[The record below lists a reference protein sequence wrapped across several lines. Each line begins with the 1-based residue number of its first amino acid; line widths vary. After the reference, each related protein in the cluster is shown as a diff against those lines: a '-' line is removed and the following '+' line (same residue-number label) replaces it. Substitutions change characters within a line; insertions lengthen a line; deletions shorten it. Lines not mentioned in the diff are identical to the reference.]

1 MLPKQFLRSEYKKAE
16 ANQTLGG
23 TKSMQ
28 FRKSWIMALAL
39 TSVVALSA
47 CGNNGNNTATNNGG
61 NNAAATNTPTESSS
75 GSDLSGSIL
84 ASGSTALQP
93 LVEQVAES
101 FMDANNGVDIQVQGG
116 GSGTGLTQ
124 VAEKQVDI
132 GNSDVF
138 AEEKLKD
145 ADAEKAKALVDHQV
159 AVVAIAAVSNPDA
172 GVDSLTK
179 QQLVDIFTGKIT
191 NWKDVGG
198 ADQAIQIINRPSS
211 SGTRATFENFALGT
225 KTEDL
230 QGSVQEDSSG
240 TVKKMIGETPG
251 AIGYLALSYLDDSVK
266 TLNYDGVEPSVDNVI
281 SGKYPVW
288 AYEHMYT
295 NGEPNEIVKAFLDY
309 MLTDEVQNGDVVDLG
324 YIPANQMQV
333 SRDVEG
339 NVTKK

>member
-1 MLPKQFLRSEYKKAE
+1 
-16 ANQTLGG
+16 
-23 TKSMQ
+23 MQ
-28 FRKSWIMALAL
+28 FRKTWVMALAL

-47 CGNNGNNTATNNGG
+47 CGNNNGG
-61 NNAAATNTPTESSS
+61 NNAATNNGGKNAAATNAPTETSS
-75 GSDLSGSIL
+75 GTDLSGSIL

-93 LVEQVAES
+93 LVEQVAEK
-101 FMDANNGVDIQVQGG
+101 FMKTNKGVDIQVQGG

-159 AVVAIAAVSNPDA
+159 AVVAIAAVTHKDA
-172 GVDSLTK
+172 GVDTLTK
-179 QQLVDIFTGKIT
+179 QQLVDIFTGKVT
-191 NWKDVGG
+191 NWKEVGG
-198 ADQAIQIINRPSS
+198 ADQKIQIINRPSS

-230 QGSVQEDSSG
+230 QGSIQEDSSG

-266 TLNYDGVEPSVDNVI
+266 TLKYDGVEPSVDNVI
-281 SGKYPVW
+281 TGKYPVW

-295 NGEPNEIVKAFLDY
+295 NGEPTEVVKAFLDY
-309 MLTDEVQNGDVVDLG
+309 MVSDEVQNENGDVVELG
-324 YIPANQMQV
+324 YIPAVKMQV
-333 SRDVEG
+333 SRDVAG
-339 NVTKK
+339 KVTTK

>member
-1 MLPKQFLRSEYKKAE
+1 
-16 ANQTLGG
+16 
-23 TKSMQ
+23 MQ
-28 FRKSWIMALAL
+28 FRKTWVMALAL

-47 CGNNGNNTATNNGG
+47 CGSNNGG
-61 NNAAATNTPTESSS
+61 NNAATNNGGTNASATTAPTETSS
-75 GSDLSGSIL
+75 GADLSGSIL

-93 LVEQVAES
+93 LVEQVAEK
-101 FMDANNGVDIQVQGG
+101 FMETNKDVDIQVQGG

-159 AVVAIAAVSNPDA
+159 AVVAIAAVSHPDA

-179 QQLVDIFTGKIT
+179 QQLVDIFTGKVT
-191 NWKDVGG
+191 NWKEVGG
-198 ADQAIQIINRPSS
+198 KDQKIQIINRPSS
-211 SGTRATFENFALGT
+211 SGTRATFEGFALGT

-230 QGSVQEDSSG
+230 QGSIQEDSSG

-266 TLNYDGVEPSVDNVI
+266 TLKYDGVEPSVDNVV

-309 MLTDEVQNGDVVDLG
+309 IMTPEVQTGDVVELG
-324 YIPANQMQV
+324 YIPASQMQV
-333 SRDVEG
+333 SRDVAG
-339 NVTKK
+339 TVTKK

>member
-1 MLPKQFLRSEYKKAE
+1 
-16 ANQTLGG
+16 
-23 TKSMQ
+23 MQ
-28 FRKSWIMALAL
+28 FRKSWVMALAL

-47 CGNNGNNTATNNGG
+47 CGNTNNTAATNNGG
-61 NNAAATNTPTESSS
+61 NNAAATNTPTENSSS

-93 LVEQVAES
+93 LVEMAAES
-101 FMDANNGVDIQVQGG
+101 FMDANSGVDIQVQGG

-145 ADAEKAKALVDHQV
+145 ADAEKAAALVDHQV
-159 AVVAIAAVSNPDA
+159 AVVAMAAVSHPDA
-172 GVDSLTK
+172 GVDNLTK
-179 QQLVDIFTGKIT
+179 QQLVDIFTGKVT
-191 NWKDVGG
+191 NWSEVGG

-211 SGTRATFENFALGT
+211 SGTRATFEAFALGT

-251 AIGYLALSYLDDSVK
+251 AIGYLALSYLDDTVK
-266 TLNYDGVEPSVDNVI
+266 TLNYDGIEPSVDNVI
-281 SGKYPVW
+281 SGDYPVW
-288 AYEHMYT
+288 AYQHMYT
-295 NGEPNEIVKAFLDY
+295 NGEPNEVVKAFLDY
-309 MLTDEVQNGDVVDLG
+309 MMTDEVQNGDVVELG
-324 YIPANQMQV
+324 YIPASAMQV
-333 SRDVEG
+333 QRDVDG
-339 NVTKK
+339 NVTAK

>member
-1 MLPKQFLRSEYKKAE
+1 
-16 ANQTLGG
+16 
-23 TKSMQ
+23 MQ

-47 CGNNGNNTATNNGG
+47 CGNSNNAATNNGG

-75 GSDLSGSIL
+75 GADLSGSIL

-93 LVEQVAES
+93 LVELAAES
-101 FMDANNGVDIQVQGG
+101 FMDANSGVDIQVQGG

-124 VAEKQVDI
+124 VSEGQVDI

-145 ADAEKAKALVDHQV
+145 ADAAKAEALVDHQV
-159 AVVAIAAVSNPDA
+159 AVVAISAVSNPDA

-191 NWKDVGG
+191 NWSEVGG

-211 SGTRATFENFALGT
+211 SGTRATFEAFALGT

-251 AIGYLALSYLDDSVK
+251 AIGYLALSYLDETVK
-266 TLNYDGVEPSVDNVI
+266 TINYDGVEPSVDNVV
-281 SGKYPVW
+281 SGDYPVW
-288 AYEHMYT
+288 AYQHMYT
-295 NGEPNEIVKAFLDY
+295 NGEPNEVVKAFLDY
-309 MLTDEVQNGDVVDLG
+309 MLTDEVQNGDVVELG
-324 YIPANQMQV
+324 YIPASAMQV

-339 NVTKK
+339 NVTAK

>member
-1 MLPKQFLRSEYKKAE
+1 
-16 ANQTLGG
+16 
-23 TKSMQ
+23 MQ

-47 CGNNGNNTATNNGG
+47 CGNNNGNNAATNNGG

-101 FMDANNGVDIQVQGG
+101 FMDANSGVDIQVQGG

-145 ADAEKAKALVDHQV
+145 ADADKAKALVDHQV

-179 QQLVDIFTGKIT
+179 QQLVDIFTGKVT
-191 NWKDVGG
+191 NWKEVGG
-198 ADQAIQIINRPSS
+198 ADEAIQIINRPSS

-230 QGSVQEDSSG
+230 KGSVQEDSSG

-266 TLNYDGVEPSVDNVI
+266 TLNYDGVEPSVDNVV

-309 MLTDEVQNGDVVDLG
+309 IMTDDVQTGDVVDLG
-324 YIPANQMQV
+324 YIPASQMQV
-333 SRDVEG
+333 SRDVAG